1 MKILVTTYP
10 FNEKIEDHEV
20 IFNTKKSKYNQ
31 EEIDNLLLEH
41 QPEIIIAG
49 TEKYDIKQFNLCK
62 NLKMIS
68 RVGVGTSSINLQECS
83 NQNIEV
89 AITADAPTNSVAELT
104 IASILYL
111 LKKFNQQ
118 DMWYK
123 VMGREIEE
131 CKIGIIGYGRIGR
144 RVETLLKLFNPR
156 NIYINDPFIEHSVS
170 LEKIFIESDVIT
182 FHTPSLESE
191 IDMKDFNKMKK
202 NVCLVNTARADYINE
217 NDLYLWL
224 SRNKNVSAAID
235 VYKNEPYEKGKLLE
249 LDNVLLTPHIG
260 SFTSKARQKMEKESI
275 YNINKFL
282 EKEKL

>member
-10 FNEKIEDHEV
+10 FNEKIENHEV
-20 IFNTKKSKYNQ
+20 LFNTKKSKYNQ
-31 EEIDNLLLEH
+31 KEIDNLLSEH
-41 QPEIIIAG
+41 QPDIVIAG
-49 TEKYDIKQFNLCK
+49 TEKYDIKQLDLCK

-83 NQNIEV
+83 NRNIKV
-89 AITADAPTNSVAELT
+89 AITADAPTNSVAELA
-104 IASILYL
+104 IANILYL
-111 LKKFNQQ
+111 LKKFHQQ

-144 RVETLLKLFNPR
+144 RVEDLLKSFNPK
-156 NIYINDPFIEHSVS
+156 NIYINDPFFENSVS
-170 LEKIFIESDVIT
+170 LEKIFLESDIIT

-191 IDMKDFNKMKK
+191 IDMKDFNKMKQ
-202 NVCLVNTARADYINE
+202 NVCIVNTAGADYINE
-217 NDLYLWL
+217 DDLFLWL
-224 SRNKNVSAAID
+224 SRNKNASAAID
-235 VYKNEPYEKGKLLE
+235 VYKNEPYERGKLLD

-260 SFTSKARQKMEKESI
+260 SFTSKARSKMEKESI

-282 EKEKL
+282 EEEKL

>member
-10 FNEKIEDHEV
+10 FNEKIENHEV
-20 IFNTKKSKYNQ
+20 LFNTKKSKYNQ
-31 EEIDNLLLEH
+31 KEIDNLLSEH
-41 QPEIIIAG
+41 QPDIVIAG
-49 TEKYDIKQFNLCK
+49 TEKYDIKQLDLCK

-83 NQNIEV
+83 NRNIKV
-89 AITADAPTNSVAELT
+89 AITADAPTNSVAELA
-104 IASILYL
+104 IANILYL
-111 LKKFNQQ
+111 LKKFHQQ

-144 RVETLLKLFNPR
+144 RVEDLLKSFNPK
-156 NIYINDPFIEHSVS
+156 NIYINDPFFENSVS
-170 LEKIFIESDVIT
+170 LEKIFLESDIIT

-191 IDMKDFNKMKK
+191 IDMKDFNKMKQ
-202 NVCLVNTARADYINE
+202 NVCIVNTARADYINE
-217 NDLYLWL
+217 DDLFLWL
-224 SRNKNVSAAID
+224 SRNKNASAAID
-235 VYKNEPYEKGKLLE
+235 VYKNEPYERGKLLD

-260 SFTSKARQKMEKESI
+260 SFTSKARSKMEKESI

-282 EKEKL
+282 EEEKL